1 MRGFLLPE
9 YNWRTIMT
17 DLEYWQECISE
28 GADDCSLSL
37 TDEQLLSLAKAIS
50 VGVGCFGM
58 AFYSPP
64 DSDRYAEIEREWKSK
79 LDNLQSE
86 FNSYKIN
93 AENTMKKALN
103 VDVDITIEPGGKV
116 SCFSERWEMS

>member
-1 MRGFLLPE
+1 
-9 YNWRTIMT
+9 MT
-17 DLEYWQECISE
+17 DLEYWQECISC
-28 GADDCSLSL
+28 GADDCGLVL
-37 TDEQLLSLAKAIS
+37 TDEQLLSLAKTVS
-50 VGVGCFGM
+50 NGHGYYGM

-79 LDNLQSE
+79 LNKLQSE

-103 VDVDITIEPGGKV
+103 IDADITIEPGGKV